1 MNSCLFVSSQL
12 SRWGYSL
19 LVAAA
24 LHPRVAIIIIA
35 HTMAITVVI
44 PTKTLA
50 AVRIKGLAVE
60 AVFLTPG
67 GVRKKLI

>member
-1 MNSCLFVSSQL
+1 
-12 SRWGYSL
+12 
-19 LVAAA
+19 
-24 LHPRVAIIIIA
+24 VAIIIIA